1 MRRLALLVGL
11 FLAAGVVRGQLVDSV
26 SVELEDGTRTSLESR
41 LQGIQN
47 PSTLPATREYA
58 AEKIEI
64 RKFDQKKW
72 REIVKASD
80 YADTRT
86 RKNPQDQQTGG
97 QGQSGGGSGPRMQDG
112 DDDDQGRY
120 EYDTE
125 EDSGIDVSWLGPLGS
140 IIFYAAIAVIIGVI
154 LLQIIRNTSFRSNPK
169 KPSTSLNSAEDI
181 HDISELDT
189 EHLIQKAHNAQD
201 YKLAI
206 RLYFL
211 DLLKKLNENGVIVWT
226 KDKTNRDY
234 LSEIFS
240 KQYYFDEVRRLTLA
254 YERVWYGEH
263 IPTEEGYHALRNEF
277 QEIDQKVKA
286 S

>member
-1 MRRLALLVGL
+1 MTRLALLIWL
-11 FLAAGVVRGQLVDSV
+11 FLAAGVVRGQLIDTV
-26 SVELEDGTRTSLESR
+26 SVELEDGTRMSLESR
-41 LQGIQN
+41 LQGIES
-47 PSTLPATREYA
+47 PSTSPATREYD

-72 REIVKASD
+72 REIVNSRD
-80 YADTRT
+80 YNDSRT
-86 RKNPQDQQTGG
+86 RKTPPDERTGRGGSDQ
-97 QGQSGGGSGPRMQDG
+97 GSGPRVHDDG
-112 DDDDQGRY
+112 DDDQGRY

-125 EDSGIDVSWLGPLGS
+125 ESSEIDLNWLGPLGQ

-154 LLQIIRNTSFRSNPK
+154 LLQIVRNTSFKSNPK
-169 KPSTSLNSAEDI
+169 KPSASVNSAEDI

-240 KQYYFDEVRRLTLA
+240 KQYYFDEVRKLTLV

-263 IPTEEGYHALRNEF
+263 IPTEERYHALRNEF